1 MTFNYAQFEIVIR
14 DALTGRPSCD
24 LPVREFSAILAEHLR
39 IAFVDE
45 EDHYRFERLNYWL
58 QQPQLNGD
66 RVVCAN
72 VELVRFGA
80 IAAREDRK
88 KKSAPPVVTT
98 LNTDTKKS
106 APPAVTTLNTDTK
119 KSAPPAA
126 PTLNTD
132 TKKSAPPAAPTYADP
147 TKLLRMF
154 KAVGRIDY
162 DTIPRHITTVEERAQ
177 VVDEWVHRSRAG
189 EEPDLPATELIVPDE
204 QERIG
209 NSKRSDMVYVDVD
222 TLLTL
227 IARSRNTTTLNEF
240 CMHHAA
246 ATKRYLIISTDMKS
260 KAIRQKDDQ
269 IDLLRREMAERDTAQ
284 QAKIDELLGY
294 AKDTKDSLED
304 VKEQNDGLHT
314 KVDDLQEAAD
324 DLLKSHIHL
333 YKETAKIQRRVPA
346 EVVNP
351 DRRPYLAMTHI
362 MYNHETN
369 GPTIRMFVRFGMRAT
384 LAKNLIELMSGNYK
398 PNRNLIVQAR
408 HQLTFAPVHAPD
420 QRNWIDNA
428 QKVYK
433 IAIQK
438 RTHADRTARS
448 TKLRNLGSAIKR
460 ITADLDITDAN
471 MKKQNISVITHRI
484 FRDSALMRSAT
495 TDDNRALYAS
505 RVAKLEKD
513 LKALQLKVVRLE
525 NERDDLKANPIAVP
539 VKFES
544 MYIDYQTNK
553 YIKMPEIIRIFEELI
568 INTHGAVYLSTM
580 RAELLE
586 EAVKCQQ
593 EFISDWYASNT
604 NDATTLRAEMKEA
617 IDASGE
623 RISRKVAESALSN
636 E

>member
-88 KKSAPPVVTT
+88 KKSAPPVVTTLNTDTKKSAPPAVTTLNTDTKKSAPPVVTT

-333 YKETAKIQRRVPA
+333 YKETAKIQRRVP
-346 EVVNP
+346 N
-351 DRRPYLAMTHI
+351 I
-362 MYNHETN
+362 
-369 GPTIRMFVRFGMRAT
+369 
-384 LAKNLIELMSGNYK
+384 
-398 PNRNLIVQAR
+398 RNLIRRERGTLEVQ
-408 HQLTFAPVHAPD
+408 
-420 QRNWIDNA
+420 
-428 QKVYK
+428 K
-433 IAIQK
+433 IVTLPLEMM
-438 RTHADRTARS
+438 R
-448 TKLRNLGSAIKR
+448 
-460 ITADLDITDAN
+460 
-471 MKKQNISVITHRI
+471 VIG
-484 FRDSALMRSAT
+484 
-495 TDDNRALYAS
+495 
-505 RVAKLEKD
+505 E
-513 LKALQLKVVRLE
+513 
-525 NERDDLKANPIAVP
+525 
-539 VKFES
+539 
-544 MYIDYQTNK
+544 
-553 YIKMPEIIRIFEELI
+553 
-568 INTHGAVYLSTM
+568 YL
-580 RAELLE
+580 
-586 EAVKCQQ
+586 
-593 EFISDWYASNT
+593 
-604 NDATTLRAEMKEA
+604 
-617 IDASGE
+617 
-623 RISRKVAESALSN
+623 
-636 E
+636 